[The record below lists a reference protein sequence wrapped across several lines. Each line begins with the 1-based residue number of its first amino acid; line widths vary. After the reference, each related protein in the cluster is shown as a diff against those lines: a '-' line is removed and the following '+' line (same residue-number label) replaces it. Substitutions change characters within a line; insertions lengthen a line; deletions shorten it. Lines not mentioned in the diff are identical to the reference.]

1 MDRLKLSPCTPLTRS
16 GNRAFFESSGVH
28 MLKTTQSRF
37 TVILIS
43 FFLLLLL
50 VTVVVIKQFVAP
62 QLTANESQ
70 RVRYQVDALAANIV
84 EQMNRVQAQQRSI
97 TEAAGVMDSSTI
109 DTLLPVLVNQYQDV
123 NVFGGGIWPL
133 PNRRD
138 PAREKFSSFFARDS
152 SNQLKVN
159 TFWNSAEAPK
169 YYEQPW
175 YKDGIA
181 APKGQCAW
189 AKAYQDAASPQ
200 PRTNCAMAIYRD
212 GTAWGVATIDV
223 TLGFFNHLARQ
234 MGEAIQGRVLIVEA
248 DGKVVG
254 DAALADGSA
263 KLQNLNDLSLP
274 MAAPLHKLLATANGE
289 PTQLEYSSDDGDH
302 TLLVQP
308 IAGSPW
314 YLASDVPSSL
324 LVQQTNSMLTRLGL
338 VQIPLA
344 VILLLVLLGF
354 IRNMMKRLGGLNDN
368 ILALSTGGADLT
380 QRLPESK
387 SPEFNAVAQSFNNF
401 IEYLQG
407 LMRQV
412 GDSALAIT
420 AASREIASGNADLS
434 SRTEEQASSIVET
447 AASMEQL
454 TGTVRQNA
462 DNATHANQLAGDAS
476 QVAARG
482 TEVVRQVVSTMG
494 AINSSSR
501 KVVDIISVIDSIA
514 FQTNILALNAAVE
527 AARAGEQ
534 GRGFAV
540 VASEVRNLAQRSANS
555 AREIKKLIEESVANI
570 DTGSQLVEQAGST
583 MDELMQG
590 VSSVTTLM
598 SEIMSASR
606 EQSMGID
613 QVNIAI
619 NQLDSTTQQ
628 NAALVEQV
636 SSAAQAMEEQSVQ
649 LELVVNSF
657 RL

>member
-1 MDRLKLSPCTPLTRS
+1 
-16 GNRAFFESSGVH
+16 

-37 TVILIS
+37 TALLIA
-43 FFLLLLL
+43 FFLILM
-50 VTVVVIKQFVAP
+50 VITVVVINQFVAP
-62 QLTANESQ
+62 QITASES
-70 RVRYQVDALAANIV
+70 RLVRYQVNALASGIV
-84 EQMNRVQAQQRSI
+84 EQMNRVQAQQRAI
-97 TEAAGVMDSSTI
+97 TEAASVMDSDAI
-109 DTLLPVLVNQYQDV
+109 DRLLPALVNQYQDS

-133 PNRRD
+133 PNRRN
-138 PAREKFSSFFARDS
+138 PAKEKDSSFFARNAS
-152 SNQLKVN
+152 SQLQVN
-159 TFWNSAEAPK
+159 SYWNSAAADR
-169 YYEQPW
+169 YWEQPW
-175 YKDGIA
+175 YKDGMA
-181 APKGQCAW
+181 AAKGQCAW

-212 GTAWGVATIDV
+212 GAVWGVATIDV
-223 TLGFFNHLARQ
+223 TLGFFNRLAKE
-234 MGEAIQGRVLIVEA
+234 MGDAVQGRVLIVES

-254 DAALADGSA
+254 NAGLVDGTPKLENLAD
-263 KLQNLNDLSLP
+263 LQLP
-274 MAAPLHKLLATANGE
+274 MAAPLKALLQSAG
-289 PTQLEYSSDDGDH
+289 TQPVQSAFDGDDGEH
-302 TLLVQP
+302 TLFLQAIP
-308 IAGSPW
+308 GSPW
-314 YLASDVPSSL
+314 YLASDVPTRL
-324 LVQQTNSMLTRLGL
+324 LTAQSHSMLTRLGL

-344 VILLLVLLGF
+344 ILLLLVLLGF
-354 IRNMMKRLGGLNDN
+354 IRSMMKRLSLLNHN
-368 ILALSTGGADLT
+368 IEALSQGGADLT
-380 QRLPESK
+380 QRLPAST
-387 SPEFNAVAQSFNNF
+387 SPEFNAVAQSFNHF
-401 IEYLQG
+401 IGYLQG

-420 AASREIASGNADLS
+420 AASREIASGNANLS
-434 SRTEEQASSIVET
+434 SRTEDQASSIVET

-476 QVAARG
+476 QVAERG

-494 AINSSSR
+494 EIHASSR

-570 DTGSQLVEQAGST
+570 DAGSQLVEQAGQT

-606 EQSMGID
+606 EQSMGIE
-613 QVNIAI
+613 QVNLAI
-619 NQLDSTTQQ
+619 TQLDGTTQQ

-636 SSAAQAMEEQSVQ
+636 SAAAQGMEEQSVQ
-649 LELVVNSF
+649 LEQVVQRF

>member
-1 MDRLKLSPCTPLTRS
+1 M
-16 GNRAFFESSGVH
+16 F
-28 MLKTTQSRF
+28 KTTQSRF
-37 TVILIS
+37 TATMIA
-43 FFLLLLL
+43 FFVALLL
-50 VTVVVIKQFVAP
+50 VTVWVINQFVAP
-62 QLTANESQ
+62 QLVDSES
-70 RVRYQVDALAANIV
+70 RLVRYQVDSLASGIV
-84 EQMNRVQAQQRSI
+84 EQMNRVQAQQRAI
-97 TEAAGVMDSSTI
+97 TEAASVMESGTI
-109 DTLLPVLVNQYQDV
+109 DTLLPTLVNQYQDS

-138 PAREKFSSFFARDS
+138 PAKEKDSSFFARNA
-152 SNQLKVN
+152 SNELQVN
-159 TFWNSAEAPK
+159 TYWNSDAADK
-169 YYEQPW
+169 YWEQPW
-175 YKDGIA
+175 YKDGMA

-200 PRTNCAMAIYRD
+200 PRTNCAMAIYKN

-223 TLGFFNHLARQ
+223 TLGFFNQLAKQ
-234 MGEAIQGRVLIVEA
+234 MGETIQGNVLIVEA

-254 DAALADGSA
+254 NGALVNAAPKLENLADV
-263 KLQNLNDLSLP
+263 QMP
-274 MAAPLHKLLATANGE
+274 MAAPLK
-289 PTQLEYSSDDGDH
+289 
-302 TLLVQP
+302 TLLNGVGNQPLETTYDSSEGEQTLFVQAIP
-308 IAGSPW
+308 GSPW
-314 YLASDVPSSL
+314 YLASSLPTSL
-324 LVQQTNSMLTRLGL
+324 LKAQSHNMLTRLGL

-344 VILLLVLLGF
+344 VILLLVSLGF
-354 IRNMMKRLGGLNDN
+354 VRAMMKRLNVLNSN
-368 ILALSTGGADLT
+368 IEALSTGGADLT
-380 QRLPESK
+380 QRLPASN
-387 SPEFNAVAQSFNNF
+387 SPEFNAVAQSFNQF
-401 IEYLQG
+401 ISYLQG
-407 LMRQV
+407 LLQQV

-420 AASREIASGNADLS
+420 AASREIASGNANLS
-434 SRTEEQASSIVET
+434 SRTEDQASSIVET

-482 TEVVRQVVSTMG
+482 TEVVRQVVTTMG
-494 AINSSSR
+494 EIHHSSR

-570 DTGSQLVEQAGST
+570 DTGSALVEQAGQT
-583 MDELMQG
+583 MDELMKG

-606 EQSMGID
+606 EQSLGIE
-613 QVNIAI
+613 QVNVAI
-619 NQLDSTTQQ
+619 TQLDGTTQQ
-628 NAALVEQV
+628 NAVLVEQV
-636 SSAAQAMEEQSVQ
+636 SAAAQAMESQSTQ
-649 LELVVNSF
+649 LERVVQSF

>member
-1 MDRLKLSPCTPLTRS
+1 
-16 GNRAFFESSGVH
+16 

-37 TVILIS
+37 TLTLIA
-43 FFLLLLL
+43 FFLLLMLITVL
-50 VTVVVIKQFVAP
+50 VINQFVAP
-62 QLTANESQ
+62 QLTRNES
-70 RVRYQVDALAANIV
+70 RLVRYEVAALASRIV
-84 EQMNRVQAQQRSI
+84 EQMNRVQAQQRAI
-97 TEAAGVMDSSTI
+97 TESAAVMDSATI
-109 DTLLPVLVNQYQDV
+109 DALLPALVNQYQDT

-133 PNRRD
+133 PNHRD
-138 PAREKFSSFFARDS
+138 PAKEKDSSFFARDS

-159 TFWNSAEAPK
+159 SFWNSAEADN
-169 YYEQPW
+169 YWQQSW
-175 YKDGIA
+175 YKDGLA

-212 GTAWGVATIDV
+212 GNAWGVATIDV
-223 TLGFFNHLARQ
+223 TLGFFNHLAQQ

-254 DAALADGSA
+254 NAALTQGTP
-263 KLQNLNDLSLP
+263 KLEYLSDLTLP
-274 MAAPLHKLLATANGE
+274 MAAPLKALLADASAQ
-289 PTQLEYSSDDGDH
+289 PTQTEYQGEDGDH
-302 TLLVQP
+302 MLFLQAIP
-308 IAGSPW
+308 NSPW
-314 YLASDVPSSL
+314 YLASDVPGSL
-324 LVQQTNSMLTRLGL
+324 LQMQTHSMLTRLGL

-344 VILLLVLLGF
+344 VILLLVLLTF
-354 IRNMMKRLGGLNDN
+354 VRAMMKRLSQLNSN
-368 ILALSTGGADLT
+368 IQALSTGGADLT
-380 QRLPESK
+380 QRLPVSN
-387 SPEFNAVAQSFNNF
+387 SAEFNAVAQSFNQF

-434 SRTEEQASSIVET
+434 SRTEDQASSIVQT
-447 AASMEQL
+447 AASMEEL

-462 DNATHANQLAGDAS
+462 DNATHANALAGDAS

-482 TEVVRQVVSTMG
+482 TQVVRQVVSTMG
-494 AINSSSR
+494 EIHHSSR

-540 VASEVRNLAQRSANS
+540 VASEVRSLAQRSANS

-570 DTGSQLVEQAGST
+570 DTGSQLVEQAGQT
-583 MDELMQG
+583 MDELMRG

-598 SEIMSASR
+598 GEIMSASR
-606 EQSMGID
+606 EQSMGIE
-613 QVNIAI
+613 QVNVAI

-636 SSAAQAMEEQSVQ
+636 STAAQAMEEQSVQ
-649 LELVVNSF
+649 LEQVVHSF
-657 RL
+657 KL

>member
-1 MDRLKLSPCTPLTRS
+1 
-16 GNRAFFESSGVH
+16 

-37 TVILIS
+37 TAVLVL
-43 FFLLLLL
+43 FFLVLMLI
-50 VTVVVIKQFVAP
+50 TVVVIKQFIAP
-62 QLTANESQ
+62 QLTANQSQ
-70 RVRYQVDALAANIV
+70 LVRDQVDALATGIV
-84 EQMNRVQAQQRSI
+84 EQMNRVQAQQRAI
-97 TEAAGVMDSSTI
+97 TEGAGVMESTAI
-109 DTLLPVLVNQYQDV
+109 DQLLPALVNQYQDS

-138 PAREKFSSFFARDS
+138 PAKEKDSSFFARNA
-152 SNQLKVN
+152 SNQLQVN
-159 TFWNSAEAPK
+159 TYWNSDAADK
-169 YYEQPW
+169 YWEQPW
-175 YKDGIA
+175 YKDGMA

-212 GTAWGVATIDV
+212 GTVWGVATIDV
-223 TLGFFNHLARQ
+223 TLGFFNHLAKE
-234 MGEAIQGRVLIVEA
+234 MGDAIQGRVLIVEA

-254 DAALADGSA
+254 NAALVDGTP
-263 KLQNLNDLSLP
+263 KLENLSDLQLP
-274 MAAPLHKLLATANGE
+274 MAAPLKGLLSSAGTQPTKTTFDGE
-289 PTQLEYSSDDGDH
+289 DGEH
-302 TLLVQP
+302 TLFLQS

-314 YLASDVPSSL
+314 YLASDVPTSL
-324 LVQQTNSMLTRLGL
+324 LTAQAHSMLTRLGL

-354 IRNMMKRLGGLNDN
+354 IRSMMQRLNVLHRN
-368 ILALSTGGADLT
+368 IDALAQGGADLT
-380 QRLPESK
+380 QRLPTSN

-401 IEYLQG
+401 ISYLQG

-420 AASREIASGNADLS
+420 AASREIASGNANLS
-434 SRTEEQASSIVET
+434 SRTEDQASSIVET

-462 DNATHANQLAGDAS
+462 DNATHANQLAGNAS

-494 AINSSSR
+494 EIHHSSR

-570 DTGSQLVEQAGST
+570 DAGSQLVEQAGET

-606 EQSMGID
+606 EQSMGIE
-613 QVNIAI
+613 QVNVAI
-619 NQLDSTTQQ
+619 TQLDGTTQQ

-636 SSAAQAMEEQSVQ
+636 SAAAQAMEEQSVQ
-649 LELVVNSF
+649 LEQVVQSF

>member
-1 MDRLKLSPCTPLTRS
+1 M
-16 GNRAFFESSGVH
+16 F
-28 MLKTTQSRF
+28 KTTQSRF
-37 TVILIS
+37 TATMIA
-43 FFLLLLL
+43 FFVALLL
-50 VTVVVIKQFVAP
+50 VTVWVINQFVAP
-62 QLTANESQ
+62 QLVDSES
-70 RVRYQVDALAANIV
+70 RLVRYQVDSLASGIV
-84 EQMNRVQAQQRSI
+84 EQMNRVQAQQRAI
-97 TEAAGVMDSSTI
+97 TEAASVMDSATI
-109 DTLLPVLVNQYQDV
+109 DTLLPTLVNQYQDS

-138 PAREKFSSFFARDS
+138 PAKEKNSSFFARNA
-152 SNQLKVN
+152 SNELQVN
-159 TFWNSAEAPK
+159 TYWNSDAADK
-169 YYEQPW
+169 YWEQPW
-175 YKDGIA
+175 YKDGLA

-200 PRTNCAMAIYRD
+200 PRTNCAMAIYRN
-212 GTAWGVATIDV
+212 GTVWGVATIDV
-223 TLGFFNHLARQ
+223 TLGFFNQLAKQ
-234 MGEAIQGRVLIVEA
+234 MGETIQGNVLIVEA

-254 DAALADGSA
+254 NGALVNTAPKLENLADV
-263 KLQNLNDLSLP
+263 QTP
-274 MAAPLHKLLATANGE
+274 MAAPLKALLSGAGTQPLETTYDSSEGE
-289 PTQLEYSSDDGDH
+289 Q
-302 TLLVQP
+302 TLFLQAIP
-308 IAGSPW
+308 GSPW
-314 YLASDVPSSL
+314 FLASSLPTSL
-324 LVQQTNSMLTRLGL
+324 LKAQSHNMLTRLGL

-344 VILLLVLLGF
+344 VILLLVSLGF
-354 IRNMMKRLGGLNDN
+354 VRAMMKRLSVLNSN
-368 ILALSTGGADLT
+368 IEALSTGGADLT
-380 QRLPESK
+380 QRLPASN
-387 SPEFNAVAQSFNNF
+387 SPEFNAVAQSFNQF
-401 IEYLQG
+401 ISYLQG
-407 LMRQV
+407 LIQQV

-420 AASREIASGNADLS
+420 AASREIASGNANLS
-434 SRTEEQASSIVET
+434 SRTEDQASSIVET

-482 TEVVRQVVSTMG
+482 SEVVRQVVTTMG
-494 AINSSSR
+494 EIHHSSR

-570 DTGSQLVEQAGST
+570 DTGSALVEQAGQT

-606 EQSMGID
+606 EQSMGIE
-613 QVNIAI
+613 QVNVAI
-619 NQLDSTTQQ
+619 TQLDGTTQQ
-628 NAALVEQV
+628 NAVLVEQV
-636 SSAAQAMEEQSVQ
+636 SAAAQAMEAQSTQ
-649 LELVVNSF
+649 LEQVVQSF

>member
-1 MDRLKLSPCTPLTRS
+1 
-16 GNRAFFESSGVH
+16 

-37 TVILIS
+37 TATLVA
-43 FFLLLLL
+43 FFVVLML
-50 VTVVVIKQFVAP
+50 VTVLVINQFIAP
-62 QLTANESQ
+62 QLSQNES
-70 RVRYQVDALAANIV
+70 RLVRYEVDGLAGRIV
-84 EQMNRVQAQQRSI
+84 EQMNRVQAQQRAI
-97 TEAAGVMDSSTI
+97 TEAAGVMDSAAI
-109 DTLLPVLVNQYQDV
+109 DTLLPALVNQYQDS

-138 PAREKFSSFFARDS
+138 PAKEKDSSFFARNA
-152 SNQLKVN
+152 SNQLQVN
-159 TFWNSAEAPK
+159 TYWNSEAADK
-169 YYEQPW
+169 YWEQPW
-175 YKDGIA
+175 YKDGMA
-181 APKGQCAW
+181 AEKGQCAW

-200 PRTNCAMAIYRD
+200 PRTNCAMAIYRN
-212 GTAWGVATIDV
+212 GTVWGVSTIDV
-223 TLGFFNHLARQ
+223 TLGFFNQLARQ
-234 MGEAIQGRVLIVEA
+234 MGEAIHGRVLIVEA

-254 DAALADGSA
+254 NAALLEGTPKLENLADT
-263 KLQNLNDLSLP
+263 QLP
-274 MAAPLHKLLATANGE
+274 MGAALKGLLAQAGSQPAQTTFSGE
-289 PTQLEYSSDDGDH
+289 DGEH
-302 TLLVQP
+302 TLFLQAIP
-308 IAGSPW
+308 GSPW
-314 YLASDVPSSL
+314 YLASDVPSAL
-324 LVQQTNSMLTRLGL
+324 LDAQTHSMLTRLGL

-344 VILLLVLLGF
+344 ILLLLVLLGF
-354 IRNMMKRLGGLNDN
+354 VRAMMKRLSLLNQN
-368 ILALSTGGADLT
+368 IEALSTGGADLT
-380 QRLPESK
+380 QRLPASN
-387 SPEFNAVAQSFNNF
+387 SPEFNAVAQSFNQF
-401 IEYLQG
+401 IAHLQG

-434 SRTEEQASSIVET
+434 ARTESQASSIVQT
-447 AASMEQL
+447 AASMEEL

-462 DNATHANQLAGDAS
+462 DNATHANQLADGAS

-482 TEVVRQVVSTMG
+482 SEVVRQVVSTMG
-494 AINSSSR
+494 EIHHSSR

-570 DTGSQLVEQAGST
+570 DTGSQLVEQAGQT

-606 EQSMGID
+606 EQSMGIE
-613 QVNIAI
+613 QVNLAI
-619 NQLDSTTQQ
+619 TQLDGSTQQ

-636 SSAAQAMEEQSVQ
+636 SAAARAMEEQSVQ
-649 LELVVNSF
+649 LEQVVHGF
-657 RL
+657 KL

>member
-1 MDRLKLSPCTPLTRS
+1 
-16 GNRAFFESSGVH
+16 
-28 MLKTTQSRF
+28 ML
-37 TVILIS
+37 I
-43 FFLLLLL
+43 
-50 VTVVVIKQFVAP
+50 TVVVIKQFIAP
-62 QLTANESQ
+62 QLTANQSQ
-70 RVRYQVDALAANIV
+70 LVRDQVDALATGIV
-84 EQMNRVQAQQRSI
+84 EQMNRVQAQQRAI
-97 TEAAGVMDSSTI
+97 TEGAGVMESAAI
-109 DTLLPVLVNQYQDV
+109 DQLLPALVNQYQDS

-138 PAREKFSSFFARDS
+138 PAKEKDSSFFARNA
-152 SNQLKVN
+152 SNQLQVN
-159 TFWNSAEAPK
+159 TYWNSDAADK
-169 YYEQPW
+169 YWEQPW
-175 YKDGIA
+175 YKDGMA

-212 GTAWGVATIDV
+212 GTVWGVATIDV
-223 TLGFFNHLARQ
+223 TLGFFNHLAKE
-234 MGEAIQGRVLIVEA
+234 MGDAIQGRVLIVEA

-254 DAALADGSA
+254 NAALVDGTP
-263 KLQNLNDLSLP
+263 KLENLSDLQLP
-274 MAAPLHKLLATANGE
+274 MAAPLKGLLSSAGTQPTKTTFDGE
-289 PTQLEYSSDDGDH
+289 DGEH
-302 TLLVQP
+302 TLFLQS

-314 YLASDVPSSL
+314 YLASDVPTSL
-324 LVQQTNSMLTRLGL
+324 LTAQAHSMLTRLGL

-354 IRNMMKRLGGLNDN
+354 IRSMMQRLNVLHRN
-368 ILALSTGGADLT
+368 IDALAQGGADLT
-380 QRLPESK
+380 QRLPTSN

-401 IEYLQG
+401 ISYLQG

-420 AASREIASGNADLS
+420 AASREIASGNANLS
-434 SRTEEQASSIVET
+434 SRTEDQASSIVET

-462 DNATHANQLAGDAS
+462 DNATHANQLAGNAS

-494 AINSSSR
+494 EIHHSSR

-570 DTGSQLVEQAGST
+570 DAGSQLVEQAGET

-606 EQSMGID
+606 EQSMGIE
-613 QVNIAI
+613 QVNVAI
-619 NQLDSTTQQ
+619 TQLDGTTQQ

-636 SSAAQAMEEQSVQ
+636 SAAAQAMEEQSVQ
-649 LELVVNSF
+649 LEQVVQSF

>member
-1 MDRLKLSPCTPLTRS
+1 MKM
-16 GNRAFFESSGVH
+16 F
-28 MLKTTQSRF
+28 KTTQSRF
-37 TVILIS
+37 TATMIA
-43 FFLLLLL
+43 FFVALLL
-50 VTVVVIKQFVAP
+50 VTVWVINQFVAP
-62 QLTANESQ
+62 QLVDSES
-70 RVRYQVDALAANIV
+70 RLVRYQVDSLASGIV
-84 EQMNRVQAQQRSI
+84 EQMNRVQAQQRAI
-97 TEAAGVMDSSTI
+97 TEAASVMDSATI
-109 DTLLPVLVNQYQDV
+109 DTLLPTLVNQYQDS

-138 PAREKFSSFFARDS
+138 PAKEKDSSFFARNA
-152 SNQLKVN
+152 SNELQVN
-159 TFWNSAEAPK
+159 TYWNSDAADK
-169 YYEQPW
+169 YWEQPW
-175 YKDGIA
+175 YKDGMA
-181 APKGQCAW
+181 AAKGQCAW

-200 PRTNCAMAIYRD
+200 PRTNCAMAIYKN

-223 TLGFFNHLARQ
+223 TLGFFNQLAKQ
-234 MGEAIQGRVLIVEA
+234 MGETIHGNVLIVEA

-254 DAALADGSA
+254 NGALVNAAPKLENLADV
-263 KLQNLNDLSLP
+263 QMP
-274 MAAPLHKLLATANGE
+274 MAAPLKALLNGVGSQ
-289 PTQLEYSSDDGDH
+289 PLETTYDSSEGEQ
-302 TLLVQP
+302 TLFVQAIP
-308 IAGSPW
+308 GSPW
-314 YLASDVPSSL
+314 YLASSLPTSL
-324 LVQQTNSMLTRLGL
+324 LKAQSHNMLTRLGL

-344 VILLLVLLGF
+344 VILLLVSLGF
-354 IRNMMKRLGGLNDN
+354 VRAMMKRLNVLNSN
-368 ILALSTGGADLT
+368 IEALSKGGADLT
-380 QRLPESK
+380 QRLPASN
-387 SPEFNAVAQSFNNF
+387 SPEFNAVAQSFNQF
-401 IEYLQG
+401 ISYLQG
-407 LMRQV
+407 LLQQV

-420 AASREIASGNADLS
+420 AASREIASGNANLS
-434 SRTEEQASSIVET
+434 SRTEDQASSIVET

-482 TEVVRQVVSTMG
+482 TEVVRQVVTTMG
-494 AINSSSR
+494 EIHHSSR

-570 DTGSQLVEQAGST
+570 DTGSALVEQAGQT

-606 EQSMGID
+606 EQSMGIE
-613 QVNIAI
+613 QVNVAI
-619 NQLDSTTQQ
+619 TQLDGTTQQ
-628 NAALVEQV
+628 NAVLVEQV
-636 SSAAQAMEEQSVQ
+636 SAAAQAMESQSTQ
-649 LELVVNSF
+649 LERVVQSF

>member
-1 MDRLKLSPCTPLTRS
+1 
-16 GNRAFFESSGVH
+16 

-37 TVILIS
+37 TATLVA
-43 FFLLLLL
+43 FFAVLLL
-50 VTVVVIKQFVAP
+50 VTVLVINQFIAP
-62 QLTANESQ
+62 QLAHNES
-70 RVRYQVDALAANIV
+70 RLVRYEVDGLAGRIV
-84 EQMNRVQAQQRSI
+84 EQMNRVQAQQRAI
-97 TEAAGVMDSSTI
+97 TEAAGVMDSAAI
-109 DTLLPVLVNQYQDV
+109 DTLLPALVNQYQDS

-138 PAREKFSSFFARDS
+138 PAKEKDSSFFARNGN
-152 SNQLKVN
+152 NQLQVN
-159 TFWNSAEAPK
+159 TYWNSDAADK
-169 YYEQPW
+169 YWEQPW
-175 YKDGIA
+175 YKDGLA

-200 PRTNCAMAIYRD
+200 PRTNCAMTIYRN

-223 TLGFFNHLARQ
+223 TLGFFNQLAQQ
-234 MGEAIQGRVLIVEA
+234 MGDAIQGRVLIVEA

-254 DAALADGSA
+254 NAALLQGAPKLENLADT
-263 KLQNLNDLSLP
+263 QLP
-274 MAAPLHKLLATANGE
+274 MAAALKGLLAQAGGQ
-289 PTQLEYSSDDGDH
+289 PTQTTFEGEDGEH
-302 TLLVQP
+302 TLFLQA

-324 LVQQTNSMLTRLGL
+324 LDAQTHSMLTRLGV

-344 VILLLVLLGF
+344 IMLLLVSLSF
-354 IRNMMKRLGGLNDN
+354 VRAMMKRLGVLHRN
-368 ILALSTGGADLT
+368 IEALSTGGADLT
-380 QRLPESK
+380 QRLPASN
-387 SPEFNAVAQSFNNF
+387 SPEFNAVAESFNQF
-401 IEYLQG
+401 IAYLQG

-434 SRTEEQASSIVET
+434 ARTESQASSIVET

-462 DNATHANQLAGDAS
+462 DNATHANQLADGAS

-570 DTGSQLVEQAGST
+570 DTGSELVQQAGQT

-606 EQSMGID
+606 EQSLGID
-613 QVNIAI
+613 QVNVAI
-619 NQLDSTTQQ
+619 TQLDGSTQQ

-636 SSAAQAMEEQSVQ
+636 SAAAHGMEQQSVQ
-649 LELVVNSF
+649 LEQVVQSF
-657 RL
+657 KL

>member
-1 MDRLKLSPCTPLTRS
+1 M
-16 GNRAFFESSGVH
+16 F
-28 MLKTTQSRF
+28 KTTQSRF
-37 TVILIS
+37 TATMIA
-43 FFLLLLL
+43 FFVALLL
-50 VTVVVIKQFVAP
+50 VTVWVINQFVAP
-62 QLTANESQ
+62 QLVDSES
-70 RVRYQVDALAANIV
+70 RLVRYQVDSLASGIV
-84 EQMNRVQAQQRSI
+84 EQMNRVQAQQRAI
-97 TEAAGVMDSSTI
+97 TEAASVMDSATI
-109 DTLLPVLVNQYQDV
+109 DNLLPTLVNQYQDS

-138 PAREKFSSFFARDS
+138 PAKEKDSSFFARNA
-152 SNQLKVN
+152 SNELQVN
-159 TFWNSAEAPK
+159 TYWNSDAADK
-169 YYEQPW
+169 YWEQPW
-175 YKDGIA
+175 YKDGMA

-200 PRTNCAMAIYRD
+200 PRTNCAMAIYKN

-223 TLGFFNHLARQ
+223 TLGFFNQLAKQ
-234 MGEAIQGRVLIVEA
+234 MGETIQGNVLIVEA

-254 DAALADGSA
+254 NGALVNAAPKLENLADV
-263 KLQNLNDLSLP
+263 QMP
-274 MAAPLHKLLATANGE
+274 MAAPLK
-289 PTQLEYSSDDGDH
+289 
-302 TLLVQP
+302 TLLNGVGNQPLETTYDSSEGEQTLFVQAIP
-308 IAGSPW
+308 GSPW
-314 YLASDVPSSL
+314 YLASSLPTSL
-324 LVQQTNSMLTRLGL
+324 LKAQSHNMLTRLGL

-344 VILLLVLLGF
+344 VILLLVSLGF
-354 IRNMMKRLGGLNDN
+354 VRAMMKRLNVLNSN
-368 ILALSTGGADLT
+368 IEALSTGGADLT
-380 QRLPESK
+380 QRLPASN
-387 SPEFNAVAQSFNNF
+387 SPEFNAVAQSFNQF
-401 IEYLQG
+401 ISYLQG
-407 LMRQV
+407 LLQQV

-420 AASREIASGNADLS
+420 AASREIASGNANLS
-434 SRTEEQASSIVET
+434 SRTEDQASSIVET

-482 TEVVRQVVSTMG
+482 TEVVRQVVTTMG
-494 AINSSSR
+494 EIHHSSR

-570 DTGSQLVEQAGST
+570 DTGSALVEQAGQT
-583 MDELMQG
+583 MDELMKG

-606 EQSMGID
+606 EQSLGIE
-613 QVNIAI
+613 QVNVAI
-619 NQLDSTTQQ
+619 TQLDGTTQQ
-628 NAALVEQV
+628 NAVLVEQV
-636 SSAAQAMEEQSVQ
+636 SAAAQTMESQSTQ
-649 LELVVNSF
+649 LERVVQSF

>member
-1 MDRLKLSPCTPLTRS
+1 
-16 GNRAFFESSGVH
+16 

-37 TVILIS
+37 TAVLVL
-43 FFLLLLL
+43 FFLVLMLI
-50 VTVVVIKQFVAP
+50 TVVVLKQFIAP
-62 QLTANESQ
+62 QLTANQSQ
-70 RVRYQVDALAANIV
+70 LVRYQVDALATGIV
-84 EQMNRVQAQQRSI
+84 EQMNRVQAQQRAI
-97 TEAAGVMDSSTI
+97 TEAASVMESPAI
-109 DTLLPVLVNQYQDV
+109 DQMLPALVNQYQDS

-138 PAREKFSSFFARDS
+138 PAKEKDSSFFARNA
-152 SNQLKVN
+152 SNQLQVN
-159 TFWNSAEAPK
+159 TYWNSDAADK
-169 YYEQPW
+169 YWEQPW
-175 YKDGIA
+175 YKDGMA

-212 GTAWGVATIDV
+212 GTVWGVATIDV
-223 TLGFFNHLARQ
+223 TLGFFNHLAKE
-234 MGEAIQGRVLIVEA
+234 MGDAIQGRVLIVEA

-254 DAALADGSA
+254 NAALVDGTP
-263 KLQNLNDLSLP
+263 KLENLTDLQLP
-274 MAAPLHKLLATANGE
+274 MAAPLKGLLSGVGSQPTETTFDGE
-289 PTQLEYSSDDGDH
+289 DGEH
-302 TLLVQP
+302 TLFLQAIP
-308 IAGSPW
+308 GSPW
-314 YLASDVPSSL
+314 YLASDVPTSL
-324 LVQQTNSMLTRLGL
+324 LTAQAHSMLTRLGL

-344 VILLLVLLGF
+344 IVLLLVLLGF
-354 IRNMMKRLGGLNDN
+354 IRSMMQRLNVLHRN
-368 ILALSTGGADLT
+368 IDALAQGGADLT
-380 QRLPESK
+380 QRLPTSN
-387 SPEFNAVAQSFNNF
+387 SPEFNAVAQSFNHF
-401 IEYLQG
+401 IGYLQG

-420 AASREIASGNADLS
+420 AASREIASGNANLS
-434 SRTEEQASSIVET
+434 SRTEDQASSIVET

-462 DNATHANQLAGDAS
+462 DNATHANQLAGNAS

-494 AINSSSR
+494 EIHHSSR

-570 DTGSQLVEQAGST
+570 DAGSQLVEQAGET

-606 EQSMGID
+606 EQSMGIE
-613 QVNIAI
+613 QVNVAI
-619 NQLDSTTQQ
+619 TQLDGTTQQ

-636 SSAAQAMEEQSVQ
+636 SAAAQAMEEQSVQ
-649 LELVVNSF
+649 LEQVVQSF

>member
-1 MDRLKLSPCTPLTRS
+1 M
-16 GNRAFFESSGVH
+16 F
-28 MLKTTQSRF
+28 KTTQSRF
-37 TVILIS
+37 TATMIA
-43 FFLLLLL
+43 FFVALLL
-50 VTVVVIKQFVAP
+50 VTVWVINQFVAP
-62 QLTANESQ
+62 QLVDSES
-70 RVRYQVDALAANIV
+70 RLVRYQVDSLASGIV
-84 EQMNRVQAQQRSI
+84 EQMNRVQAQQRAI
-97 TEAAGVMDSSTI
+97 TEAASVMESATI
-109 DTLLPVLVNQYQDV
+109 DTLLPTLVNQYQDS

-138 PAREKFSSFFARDS
+138 PAKEKDSSFFARNA
-152 SNQLKVN
+152 SNELQVN
-159 TFWNSAEAPK
+159 TYWNSDAADK
-169 YYEQPW
+169 YWEQPW
-175 YKDGIA
+175 YKDGMA

-200 PRTNCAMAIYRD
+200 PRTNCAMAIYKN

-223 TLGFFNHLARQ
+223 TLGFFNQLAKQ
-234 MGEAIQGRVLIVEA
+234 MGETIQGNVLIVEA

-254 DAALADGSA
+254 NGALVNAAPKLENLADV
-263 KLQNLNDLSLP
+263 QMP
-274 MAAPLHKLLATANGE
+274 MAAPLK
-289 PTQLEYSSDDGDH
+289 
-302 TLLVQP
+302 TLLNGVGNQPLETTYDSSEGEQTLFVQAIP
-308 IAGSPW
+308 GSPW
-314 YLASDVPSSL
+314 YLASSLPTSL
-324 LVQQTNSMLTRLGL
+324 LKAQSHNMLTRLGL

-344 VILLLVLLGF
+344 VILLLVSLGF
-354 IRNMMKRLGGLNDN
+354 VRAMMKRLNVLNSN
-368 ILALSTGGADLT
+368 IEALSTGGADLT
-380 QRLPESK
+380 QRLPASN
-387 SPEFNAVAQSFNNF
+387 SPEFNAVAQSFNHF
-401 IEYLQG
+401 ISYLQG
-407 LMRQV
+407 LLQQV

-420 AASREIASGNADLS
+420 AASREIASGNANLS
-434 SRTEEQASSIVET
+434 SRTEDQASSIVET

-482 TEVVRQVVSTMG
+482 TEVVRQVVTTMG
-494 AINSSSR
+494 EIHHSSR

-570 DTGSQLVEQAGST
+570 DTGSALVEQAGQT
-583 MDELMQG
+583 MDELMKG

-606 EQSMGID
+606 EQSLGIE
-613 QVNIAI
+613 QVNVAI
-619 NQLDSTTQQ
+619 TQLDGTTQQ
-628 NAALVEQV
+628 NAVLVEQV
-636 SSAAQAMEEQSVQ
+636 SAAAQAMESQSTQ
-649 LELVVNSF
+649 LERVVQSF

>member
-1 MDRLKLSPCTPLTRS
+1 M
-16 GNRAFFESSGVH
+16 F
-28 MLKTTQSRF
+28 KTTQSRF
-37 TVILIS
+37 TATMIA
-43 FFLLLLL
+43 FFVALLL
-50 VTVVVIKQFVAP
+50 VTVWVINQFVAP
-62 QLTANESQ
+62 QLVDSES
-70 RVRYQVDALAANIV
+70 RLVRYQVDSLASGIV
-84 EQMNRVQAQQRSI
+84 EQMNRVQAQQRAI
-97 TEAAGVMDSSTI
+97 TEAASVMDSATI
-109 DTLLPVLVNQYQDV
+109 DTLLPTLVNQYQDS

-138 PAREKFSSFFARDS
+138 PAKEKDSSFFARNA
-152 SNQLKVN
+152 SNELQVN
-159 TFWNSAEAPK
+159 TYWNSDAADK
-169 YYEQPW
+169 YWEQPW
-175 YKDGIA
+175 YKDGMA

-200 PRTNCAMAIYRD
+200 PRTNCAMAIYKN

-223 TLGFFNHLARQ
+223 TLGFFNQLAKQ
-234 MGEAIQGRVLIVEA
+234 MGETIQGNVLIVEA

-254 DAALADGSA
+254 NGALVNAAPKLENLADV
-263 KLQNLNDLSLP
+263 QMP
-274 MAAPLHKLLATANGE
+274 MAAPLK
-289 PTQLEYSSDDGDH
+289 
-302 TLLVQP
+302 TLLNGVGNQPLETTYDSSEGEQTLFVQAIP
-308 IAGSPW
+308 GSPW
-314 YLASDVPSSL
+314 YLASSLPTSL
-324 LVQQTNSMLTRLGL
+324 LKAQSHNMLTRLGL

-344 VILLLVLLGF
+344 VILLLVSLGF
-354 IRNMMKRLGGLNDN
+354 VRAMMKRLNVLNSN
-368 ILALSTGGADLT
+368 IEALSTGGADLT
-380 QRLPESK
+380 QRLPASN
-387 SPEFNAVAQSFNNF
+387 SPEFNAVAQSFNQF
-401 IEYLQG
+401 ISYLQG
-407 LMRQV
+407 LLQQV

-420 AASREIASGNADLS
+420 AASREIASGNANLS
-434 SRTEEQASSIVET
+434 SRTEDQASSIVET

-482 TEVVRQVVSTMG
+482 TEVVRQVVTTMG
-494 AINSSSR
+494 EIHHSSR

-570 DTGSQLVEQAGST
+570 DTGSALVEQAGHT
-583 MDELMQG
+583 MDELMKG

-606 EQSMGID
+606 EQSLGIE
-613 QVNIAI
+613 QVNVAI
-619 NQLDSTTQQ
+619 TQLDGTTQQ
-628 NAALVEQV
+628 NAVLVEQV
-636 SSAAQAMEEQSVQ
+636 SAAAQAMESQSTQ
-649 LELVVNSF
+649 LERVVQSF

>member
-1 MDRLKLSPCTPLTRS
+1 M
-16 GNRAFFESSGVH
+16 F
-28 MLKTTQSRF
+28 KTTQSRF
-37 TVILIS
+37 TATLVA
-43 FFLLLLL
+43 FFVVLML
-50 VTVVVIKQFVAP
+50 VTVLVINQFIAP
-62 QLTANESQ
+62 QLSQNES
-70 RVRYQVDALAANIV
+70 RLVRYEVDGLAGRIV
-84 EQMNRVQAQQRSI
+84 EQMNRVQAQQRAI
-97 TEAAGVMDSSTI
+97 TEAAGVMESATI
-109 DTLLPVLVNQYQDV
+109 DILLPALVNQYQDS

-138 PAREKFSSFFARDS
+138 PAKEKDSTFFARNA
-152 SNQLKVN
+152 SNQLQVN
-159 TFWNSAEAPK
+159 TYWNSDAADK
-169 YYEQPW
+169 YWEQPW
-175 YKDGIA
+175 YKAGMA
-181 APKGQCAW
+181 AAKGQCAW

-212 GTAWGVATIDV
+212 GSVWGVATIDV
-223 TLGFFNHLARQ
+223 TLGFFNQLAKQ
-234 MGEAIQGRVLIVEA
+234 MGDAINGRVLIVEA

-254 DAALADGSA
+254 NAALLDGA
-263 KLQNLNDLSLP
+263 PKLENLSETRLP
-274 MAAPLHKLLATANGE
+274 MAAALKSLLTQAGSEPAQTTFSGE
-289 PTQLEYSSDDGDH
+289 DGEH
-302 TLLVQP
+302 TLFLQAIP
-308 IAGSPW
+308 GSPW

-324 LVQQTNSMLTRLGL
+324 LDAQTHSMLTRLGV

-344 VILLLVLLGF
+344 IILLLVSLGF
-354 IRNMMKRLGGLNDN
+354 VRAMMKRLGVLHKN
-368 ILALSTGGADLT
+368 IEALSTGGADLT
-380 QRLPESK
+380 QRLPASN
-387 SPEFNAVAQSFNNF
+387 SPEFNAVAESFNQF
-401 IEYLQG
+401 ISYLQG

-434 SRTEEQASSIVET
+434 ARTESQASSIVET
-447 AASMEQL
+447 AASMEEL

-462 DNATHANQLAGDAS
+462 DNATHANQLADGAAT
-476 QVAARG
+476 VAARG
-482 TEVVRQVVSTMG
+482 SEVVRQVVTTMG
-494 AINSSSR
+494 EIHHSSR

-570 DTGSQLVEQAGST
+570 DTGSQLVEQAGQT

-613 QVNIAI
+613 QVNVAI
-619 NQLDSTTQQ
+619 TQLDGSTQQ

-636 SSAAQAMEEQSVQ
+636 SSAARAMEEQSVQ
-649 LELVVNSF
+649 LEQVVQSF

>member
-1 MDRLKLSPCTPLTRS
+1 
-16 GNRAFFESSGVH
+16 
-28 MLKTTQSRF
+28 MLKTTQSRI
-37 TVILIS
+37 TAVLVL
-43 FFLLLLL
+43 FFLVLMLI
-50 VTVVVIKQFVAP
+50 TVVVIKQFIAP
-62 QLTANESQ
+62 QLTANQSQ
-70 RVRYQVDALAANIV
+70 LVRYQVDALATGIV
-84 EQMNRVQAQQRSI
+84 EQMNRVQAQQRAI
-97 TEAAGVMDSSTI
+97 TEAAGVMESAAI
-109 DTLLPVLVNQYQDV
+109 DQMLPALVNQYQDS

-138 PAREKFSSFFARDS
+138 PAKEKDSSFFARNA
-152 SNQLKVN
+152 SNQLQVN
-159 TFWNSAEAPK
+159 TYWNSDAADK
-169 YYEQPW
+169 YWEQPW
-175 YKDGIA
+175 YKDGMA

-212 GTAWGVATIDV
+212 GTVWGVATIDV
-223 TLGFFNHLARQ
+223 TLGFFNHLAKE
-234 MGEAIQGRVLIVEA
+234 MGDAIQGRVLIVEA

-254 DAALADGSA
+254 NAALVDGTP
-263 KLQNLNDLSLP
+263 KLENLSDLQLP
-274 MAAPLHKLLATANGE
+274 MAAALKGLLSGAGTQPTEATFDGE
-289 PTQLEYSSDDGDH
+289 DGEH
-302 TLLVQP
+302 TLFLQAIP
-308 IAGSPW
+308 GSPW
-314 YLASDVPSSL
+314 YLASDVPTSL
-324 LVQQTNSMLTRLGL
+324 LTVQTHSMLTRLGL

-344 VILLLVLLGF
+344 IVLLLVLLGF
-354 IRNMMKRLGGLNDN
+354 IRAMMQRLNLLHRN
-368 ILALSTGGADLT
+368 IDALAQGGADLT
-380 QRLPESK
+380 QRLPTSN

-401 IEYLQG
+401 ISYLQG

-420 AASREIASGNADLS
+420 AASREIASGNANLS
-434 SRTEEQASSIVET
+434 SRTEDQASSIVET

-462 DNATHANQLAGDAS
+462 DNATHANQLAGNAS

-494 AINSSSR
+494 EIHHSSR

-570 DTGSQLVEQAGST
+570 DAGSQLVEQAGET

-606 EQSMGID
+606 EQSMGIE
-613 QVNIAI
+613 QVNVAI
-619 NQLDSTTQQ
+619 TQLDGTTQQ

-636 SSAAQAMEEQSVQ
+636 SAAAQAMEEQSVQ
-649 LELVVNSF
+649 LEQVVQSF

>member
-1 MDRLKLSPCTPLTRS
+1 
-16 GNRAFFESSGVH
+16 

-37 TVILIS
+37 TAVLVL
-43 FFLLLLL
+43 FFLVLMLI
-50 VTVVVIKQFVAP
+50 TVVVIKQFIAP
-62 QLTANESQ
+62 QLTANQSQ
-70 RVRYQVDALAANIV
+70 LVRYQVDALATGIV
-84 EQMNRVQAQQRSI
+84 EQMNRVQAQQRAI
-97 TEAAGVMDSSTI
+97 TEAASVMESPAI
-109 DTLLPVLVNQYQDV
+109 DQMLPALVNQYQDS

-138 PAREKFSSFFARDS
+138 PAKEKDSSFFARNA
-152 SNQLKVN
+152 SNQLQVN
-159 TFWNSAEAPK
+159 TYWNSDAADK
-169 YYEQPW
+169 YWEQPW
-175 YKDGIA
+175 YKDGMA

-212 GTAWGVATIDV
+212 GTVWGVATIDV
-223 TLGFFNHLARQ
+223 TLGFFNHLAKE
-234 MGEAIQGRVLIVEA
+234 MGDAIQGRVLIVEA

-254 DAALADGSA
+254 NAALVDGTP
-263 KLQNLNDLSLP
+263 KLENLTDLQLP
-274 MAAPLHKLLATANGE
+274 MAAPLKGLLSGVGSQPTETTFDGE
-289 PTQLEYSSDDGDH
+289 DGEH
-302 TLLVQP
+302 TLFLQAIP
-308 IAGSPW
+308 GSPW
-314 YLASDVPSSL
+314 YLASDVPTSL
-324 LVQQTNSMLTRLGL
+324 LTAQAHSMLTRLGL

-344 VILLLVLLGF
+344 IVLLLVLLGF
-354 IRNMMKRLGGLNDN
+354 IRSMMQRLNVLHRN
-368 ILALSTGGADLT
+368 IDALAQGGADLT
-380 QRLPESK
+380 QRLPTSN
-387 SPEFNAVAQSFNNF
+387 SPEFNAVAQSFNHF
-401 IEYLQG
+401 IGYLQG

-420 AASREIASGNADLS
+420 AASREIASGNANLS
-434 SRTEEQASSIVET
+434 SRTEDQASSIVET

-462 DNATHANQLAGDAS
+462 DNATHANQLAGNAS

-494 AINSSSR
+494 EIHHSSR

-570 DTGSQLVEQAGST
+570 DAGSQLVEQAGET

-606 EQSMGID
+606 EQSMGIE
-613 QVNIAI
+613 QVNVAI
-619 NQLDSTTQQ
+619 TQLDGTTQQ
-628 NAALVEQV
+628 NAPLVEQV
-636 SSAAQAMEEQSVQ
+636 SAAAQAMEEQSVQ
-649 LELVVNSF
+649 LEQVVQSF

>member
-1 MDRLKLSPCTPLTRS
+1 M
-16 GNRAFFESSGVH
+16 F
-28 MLKTTQSRF
+28 KTTQSRF
-37 TVILIS
+37 TATLVA
-43 FFLLLLL
+43 FFVVLML
-50 VTVVVIKQFVAP
+50 VTVLVINQFIAP
-62 QLTANESQ
+62 QLSQNES
-70 RVRYQVDALAANIV
+70 RLVRYEVDGLAGRIV
-84 EQMNRVQAQQRSI
+84 EQMNRVQAQQRAI
-97 TEAAGVMDSSTI
+97 TEAAGVMESATI
-109 DTLLPVLVNQYQDV
+109 ETLLPALVNQYQDS

-138 PAREKFSSFFARDS
+138 PAKEKDSTFFARNA
-152 SNQLKVN
+152 SNQLQVN
-159 TFWNSAEAPK
+159 TYWNSDAADK
-169 YYEQPW
+169 YWEQPW
-175 YKDGIA
+175 YKAGMA
-181 APKGQCAW
+181 AAKGQCAW

-212 GTAWGVATIDV
+212 GSVWGVATIDV
-223 TLGFFNHLARQ
+223 TLGFFNQLAKQ
-234 MGEAIQGRVLIVEA
+234 MGDAIKGRVLIVEA

-254 DAALADGSA
+254 NAALLDGA
-263 KLQNLNDLSLP
+263 PKLENLSDTRLP
-274 MAAPLHKLLATANGE
+274 MAAALKSLLTQTGSEPAQTTFSGE
-289 PTQLEYSSDDGDH
+289 DGEH
-302 TLLVQP
+302 TLFLQAIP
-308 IAGSPW
+308 GSPW

-324 LVQQTNSMLTRLGL
+324 LDAQTHSMLTRLGV

-344 VILLLVLLGF
+344 IILLLVSLGF
-354 IRNMMKRLGGLNDN
+354 VRAMMKRLGVLHKN
-368 ILALSTGGADLT
+368 IEALSTGGADLT
-380 QRLPESK
+380 QRLPASN
-387 SPEFNAVAQSFNNF
+387 SPEFNAVAESFNQF
-401 IEYLQG
+401 ISYLQG

-434 SRTEEQASSIVET
+434 ARTESQASSIVET
-447 AASMEQL
+447 AASMEEL

-462 DNATHANQLAGDAS
+462 DNATHANQLADGAAT
-476 QVAARG
+476 VAARG
-482 TEVVRQVVSTMG
+482 SEVVRQVVTTMG
-494 AINSSSR
+494 EIHHSSR

-570 DTGSQLVEQAGST
+570 DTGSQLVEQAGQT

-613 QVNIAI
+613 QVNVAI
-619 NQLDSTTQQ
+619 TQLDGSTQQ

-636 SSAAQAMEEQSVQ
+636 SSAARAMEEQSVQ
-649 LELVVNSF
+649 LEQVVQSF

>member
-1 MDRLKLSPCTPLTRS
+1 M
-16 GNRAFFESSGVH
+16 F
-28 MLKTTQSRF
+28 KTTQSRF
-37 TVILIS
+37 TATMIA
-43 FFLLLLL
+43 FFVALLL
-50 VTVVVIKQFVAP
+50 VTVWVINQFVAP
-62 QLTANESQ
+62 QLVDSES
-70 RVRYQVDALAANIV
+70 RLVRYQVDSLASGIV
-84 EQMNRVQAQQRSI
+84 EQMNRVQAQQRAI
-97 TEAAGVMDSSTI
+97 TEAASVMDSATI
-109 DTLLPVLVNQYQDV
+109 DTLLPTLVNQYQDS

-138 PAREKFSSFFARDS
+138 PAKEKDSSFFARNA
-152 SNQLKVN
+152 SNDLQVN
-159 TFWNSAEAPK
+159 TYWNSDAADK
-169 YYEQPW
+169 YWEQPW
-175 YKDGIA
+175 YKDGMA

-200 PRTNCAMAIYRD
+200 PRTNCAMAIYKN

-223 TLGFFNHLARQ
+223 TLGFFNQLAKQ
-234 MGEAIQGRVLIVEA
+234 MGETIQGNVLIVEA

-254 DAALADGSA
+254 NGALVNAAPKLENLADV
-263 KLQNLNDLSLP
+263 QMP
-274 MAAPLHKLLATANGE
+274 MAAPLK
-289 PTQLEYSSDDGDH
+289 
-302 TLLVQP
+302 TLLNGVGNQPLETTYDSSEGEQTLFVQAIP
-308 IAGSPW
+308 GSPW
-314 YLASDVPSSL
+314 YLASSLPTSL
-324 LVQQTNSMLTRLGL
+324 LKAQSHNMLTRLGL

-344 VILLLVLLGF
+344 VILLLVSLGF
-354 IRNMMKRLGGLNDN
+354 VRAMMKRLNVLNSN
-368 ILALSTGGADLT
+368 IEALSTGGADLT
-380 QRLPESK
+380 QRLPASN
-387 SPEFNAVAQSFNNF
+387 SPEFNAVAQSFNQF
-401 IEYLQG
+401 ISYLQG
-407 LMRQV
+407 LLQQV

-420 AASREIASGNADLS
+420 AASREIASGNANLS
-434 SRTEEQASSIVET
+434 SRTEDQASSIVET

-482 TEVVRQVVSTMG
+482 TEVVRQVVTTMG
-494 AINSSSR
+494 EIHHSSR

-570 DTGSQLVEQAGST
+570 DTGSALVEQAGQT
-583 MDELMQG
+583 MDELMKG

-606 EQSMGID
+606 EQSLGIE
-613 QVNIAI
+613 QVNVAI
-619 NQLDSTTQQ
+619 TQLDGTTQQ
-628 NAALVEQV
+628 NAVLVEQV
-636 SSAAQAMEEQSVQ
+636 SAAAQAMESQSTQ
-649 LELVVNSF
+649 LERVVQSF

>member
-1 MDRLKLSPCTPLTRS
+1 M
-16 GNRAFFESSGVH
+16 F
-28 MLKTTQSRF
+28 KTTQSRF
-37 TVILIS
+37 TATMIA
-43 FFLLLLL
+43 FFVALLL
-50 VTVVVIKQFVAP
+50 VTVWVINQFVAP
-62 QLTANESQ
+62 QLVDSES
-70 RVRYQVDALAANIV
+70 RLVRYQVDSLASGIV
-84 EQMNRVQAQQRSI
+84 EQMNRVQAQQRAI
-97 TEAAGVMDSSTI
+97 TEAASVMDSATI
-109 DTLLPVLVNQYQDV
+109 DTLLPTLVNQYQDS

-138 PAREKFSSFFARDS
+138 PAKEKDSSFFARNA
-152 SNQLKVN
+152 SNELQVN
-159 TFWNSAEAPK
+159 TYWNSDAADK
-169 YYEQPW
+169 YWEQPW
-175 YKDGIA
+175 YKDGMA
-181 APKGQCAW
+181 AAKGQCAW

-200 PRTNCAMAIYRD
+200 PRTNCAMAIYKN

-223 TLGFFNHLARQ
+223 TLGFFNQLAKQ
-234 MGEAIQGRVLIVEA
+234 MGETIHGNVLIVEA

-254 DAALADGSA
+254 NGALVNAAPKLENLADV
-263 KLQNLNDLSLP
+263 QMP
-274 MAAPLHKLLATANGE
+274 MAAPLKALLNGVGSQ
-289 PTQLEYSSDDGDH
+289 PLETTYDSSEGEQ
-302 TLLVQP
+302 TLFVQAIP
-308 IAGSPW
+308 GSPW
-314 YLASDVPSSL
+314 YLASSLPTSL
-324 LVQQTNSMLTRLGL
+324 LKAQSHNMLTRLGL

-344 VILLLVLLGF
+344 VILLLVSLGF
-354 IRNMMKRLGGLNDN
+354 VRAMMKRLNALNSN
-368 ILALSTGGADLT
+368 IEALSKGGADLT
-380 QRLPESK
+380 QRLPASN
-387 SPEFNAVAQSFNNF
+387 SPEFNAVAQSFNQF
-401 IEYLQG
+401 ISYLQG
-407 LMRQV
+407 LLQQV

-420 AASREIASGNADLS
+420 AASREIASGNANLS
-434 SRTEEQASSIVET
+434 SRTEDQASSIVET

-482 TEVVRQVVSTMG
+482 TEVVRQVVTTMG
-494 AINSSSR
+494 EIHHSSR

-570 DTGSQLVEQAGST
+570 DTGSALVEQAGQT

-606 EQSMGID
+606 EQSMGIE
-613 QVNIAI
+613 QVNVAI
-619 NQLDSTTQQ
+619 TQLDGTTQQ
-628 NAALVEQV
+628 NAVLVEQV
-636 SSAAQAMEEQSVQ
+636 SAAAQAMESQSTQ
-649 LELVVNSF
+649 LERVVQSF

>member
-1 MDRLKLSPCTPLTRS
+1 M
-16 GNRAFFESSGVH
+16 F
-28 MLKTTQSRF
+28 KTTQSRF
-37 TVILIS
+37 TATMIA
-43 FFLLLLL
+43 FFVALLL
-50 VTVVVIKQFVAP
+50 VTVWVINQFVAP
-62 QLTANESQ
+62 QLVDSES
-70 RVRYQVDALAANIV
+70 RLVRYQVDSLASGIV
-84 EQMNRVQAQQRSI
+84 EQMNRVQAQQRAI
-97 TEAAGVMDSSTI
+97 TEAASVMDSATI
-109 DTLLPVLVNQYQDV
+109 DTLLPTLVNQYQDS

-138 PAREKFSSFFARDS
+138 PAKEKDSSFFARNA
-152 SNQLKVN
+152 SNELQVN
-159 TFWNSAEAPK
+159 TYWNSDAADK
-169 YYEQPW
+169 YWEQPW
-175 YKDGIA
+175 YKDGMA

-200 PRTNCAMAIYRD
+200 PRTNCAMAIYKN

-223 TLGFFNHLARQ
+223 TLGFFNQLAKQ
-234 MGEAIQGRVLIVEA
+234 MGETIQGNVLIVEA

-254 DAALADGSA
+254 NGVLVNAAPKLENLADV
-263 KLQNLNDLSLP
+263 QMP
-274 MAAPLHKLLATANGE
+274 MAAPLK
-289 PTQLEYSSDDGDH
+289 
-302 TLLVQP
+302 TLLNGVGNQPLETTYDSSEGEQTLFVQAIP
-308 IAGSPW
+308 GSPW
-314 YLASDVPSSL
+314 YLASSLPTSL
-324 LVQQTNSMLTRLGL
+324 LKAQSHNMLTRLGL

-344 VILLLVLLGF
+344 VILLLVSLGF
-354 IRNMMKRLGGLNDN
+354 VRAMMKRLNVLNSN
-368 ILALSTGGADLT
+368 IEALSTGGADLT
-380 QRLPESK
+380 QRLPASN
-387 SPEFNAVAQSFNNF
+387 SPEFNAVAQSFNQF
-401 IEYLQG
+401 ISYLQG
-407 LMRQV
+407 LLQQV

-420 AASREIASGNADLS
+420 AASREIASGNANLS
-434 SRTEEQASSIVET
+434 SRTEDQASSIVET

-482 TEVVRQVVSTMG
+482 TEVVRQVVTTMG
-494 AINSSSR
+494 EIHHSSR

-570 DTGSQLVEQAGST
+570 DTGSALVEQAGQT
-583 MDELMQG
+583 MDELMKG

-606 EQSMGID
+606 EQSLGIE
-613 QVNIAI
+613 QVNVAI
-619 NQLDSTTQQ
+619 TQLDGTTQQ
-628 NAALVEQV
+628 NAVLVEQV
-636 SSAAQAMEEQSVQ
+636 SAAAQAMESQSTQ
-649 LELVVNSF
+649 LERVVQSF

>member
-1 MDRLKLSPCTPLTRS
+1 M
-16 GNRAFFESSGVH
+16 F
-28 MLKTTQSRF
+28 KTTQSRF
-37 TVILIS
+37 TATLVA
-43 FFLLLLL
+43 FFAGLML
-50 VTVVVIKQFVAP
+50 VTVLVINQFIAP
-62 QLTANESQ
+62 QLSENES
-70 RVRYQVDALAANIV
+70 RLVRYEVDGLAGRIV
-84 EQMNRVQAQQRSI
+84 EQMNRVQAQQRAI
-97 TEAAGVMDSSTI
+97 TEAAGVMDSAAI
-109 DTLLPVLVNQYQDV
+109 DTLLPALVNQYQDS

-138 PAREKFSSFFARDS
+138 PAKEKDSSFFARNA
-152 SNQLKVN
+152 SNQLQVN
-159 TFWNSAEAPK
+159 TYWNSDAADK
-169 YYEQPW
+169 YWEQSW
-175 YKDGIA
+175 YKDGLS

-212 GTAWGVATIDV
+212 GTVWGVATIDV
-223 TLGFFNHLARQ
+223 TLGFFNQLAKQ

-254 DAALADGSA
+254 NAALVDGAPKLENLADT
-263 KLQNLNDLSLP
+263 QLP
-274 MAAPLHKLLATANGE
+274 MASALKGLLAQAGSQPAQTTFAGE
-289 PTQLEYSSDDGDH
+289 DGEH
-302 TLLVQP
+302 TLFVQA

-324 LVQQTNSMLTRLGL
+324 LDAQTHSMLTRLGL

-354 IRNMMKRLGGLNDN
+354 VRAMMKRLAVLNSN
-368 ILALSTGGADLT
+368 IEALSTGGADLT
-380 QRLPESK
+380 QRLPASN
-387 SPEFNAVAQSFNNF
+387 SPEFNAVAQSFNQF
-401 IEYLQG
+401 IAYLQG

-434 SRTEEQASSIVET
+434 ARTESQASSIVET
-447 AASMEQL
+447 AASMEEL

-462 DNATHANQLAGDAS
+462 DNATHANQLAGGAS

-482 TEVVRQVVSTMG
+482 TEVVRQVVTTMG
-494 AINSSSR
+494 AINHSSR

-570 DTGSQLVEQAGST
+570 DTGSQLVEQAGQT

-613 QVNIAI
+613 QVNVAI
-619 NQLDSTTQQ
+619 TQLDGSTQQ

-636 SSAAQAMEEQSVQ
+636 SAAAQSMQQQSVQ
-649 LELVVNSF
+649 LEQVVQSF
-657 RL
+657 KL